1 LLEEFQKEC
10 LVAEKKD
17 KKEEKAVVYK
27 QPNAIQ
33 RYVGETIGELRK
45 VTWPTRKEATNLT
58 LVVLIV
64 TFAMSLYLGLLDL
77 IFTRLFALLFA
88 S

>member
-1 LLEEFQKEC
+1 MLEGFQKEC
-10 LVAEKKD
+10 LVAIKKD
-17 KKEEKAVVYK
+17 KKEEKPVAYK

-33 RYVGETIGELRK
+33 RYFGETIGELRK

-58 LVVLIV
+58 VVVLIV
-64 TFAMSLYLGLLDL
+64 TFAMSMYLGLLDL

-88 S
+88 